1 MMNITKTL
9 PVLLLATTALV
20 LGGCSREPTPTP
32 AAAATPPAPAVAA
45 AGEPP
50 EPPLPTVAGLATLK
64 ERYLTLRDPE
74 DNVDSV
80 ASWHAPD
87 GSHWLLATAKA
98 TDHLLVY
105 DAATGK
111 LLRKFGEP
119 GTGPGQFE
127 RPNGVF
133 VIDALAFVVER
144 DNRRVQL
151 LRLPDFEPL
160 LRFGDA
166 GEQALRK
173 PYGLWVQKLGEGD
186 YRVFVTDNYE
196 TPDEQIPPPAE
207 LGHRVHQFRVL
218 AKAEGFAAERER
230 RFGETEGLGLLNI
243 VESIWGDPVHGRLLV
258 ADEEQYRQRN
268 IKVYGFDGRYA
279 GQRAGAGVFH
289 FQPEGIALYAC
300 DDGSGWWFTT
310 DQGKQE
316 NFFHLFDRRTLEY
329 RGSFGSPTVLNTDGV
344 WLSRTAM
351 PGFPHGA
358 FFAVHDDGNVG
369 AFDLGEALDAVG
381 AARCAP

>member
-1 MMNITKTL
+1 
-9 PVLLLATTALV
+9 LLI
-20 LGGCSREPTPTP
+20 SQP
-32 AAAATPPAPAVAA
+32 
-45 AGEPP
+45 
-50 EPPLPTVAGLATLK
+50 
-64 ERYLTLRDPE
+64 
-74 DNVDSV
+74 
-80 ASWHAPD
+80 
-87 GSHWLLATAKA
+87 
-98 TDHLLVY
+98 
-105 DAATGK
+105 
-111 LLRKFGEP
+111 
-119 GTGPGQFE
+119 
-127 RPNGVF
+127 
-133 VIDALAFVVER
+133 
-144 DNRRVQL
+144 
-151 LRLPDFEPL
+151 
-160 LRFGDA
+160 DA